1 MLLIIQTRALLSCIR
16 WLVIILNLFDASECA
31 TPYASVL
38 QTRRNWA
45 ANTAKLCGKLGVI
58 ALRKTAG
65 GEAVRDWRHKSKASV
80 ASGKRGKHFAVSQLF
95 LIFAYGYD
103 MEKMNEDARLRVE
116 REYRRVTGELQQ
128 AAARMRGT
136 AGRDAVLAHTRDALA
151 TTIER
156 LIGEYGT
163 QAEQT
168 IGSTVWDQ
176 LVIAFFGETN
186 AGKSTIIETM
196 RILTKE
202 KTREQMREQTGTAQ
216 DGIIVGDG
224 STDFTKVYREYHL
237 EINGKPF
244 TLIDVPGIEG
254 REEDYSGEIKRALDK
269 AHCIFYV
276 QGHNKQPD
284 TATAEKIK
292 RYLKDWVSV
301 YSIYNIRGGSGNY
314 DEPGERETIMTE
326 RTVRTEALIEK
337 TFRDILGERYKGN
350 VSLQGLVAMCSVAE
364 FAGTRGDLLRTQRK
378 MMSLFGDGET
388 MLRFSRMSS
397 LTALIDD
404 MADRFVDEIVEAN
417 KQKMVA
423 LARKAYHGI
432 SDELQRQ
439 QEATRRTRLLLHTL
453 QGDIRSVAAKTQ
465 TAIERDIKQVN
476 DNEYNALKER
486 VCTAIDNRMLNDEQ
500 RKFAIEQQEALV
512 PQRIEK
518 GINEAVARNIGE
530 MNDYITLRKKQ
541 IDYIPLAGYLD
552 IENPQKRLGAFFVST
567 KRIEKALNP
576 DIGDVGSF
584 AVSVAGGASIGSFFT
599 FIAPGVATAAGAVLG
614 GLSHIA
620 RKTIFGDGRRS
631 KAKRVARRQ
640 IDTAR
645 INSKVRLREL
655 TKAINDQIA
664 TDCRQMAET
673 IEEETHNLKAVEDI
687 IAGTK
692 GSIATFIEEIKSRK
706 YGTI

>member
-1 MLLIIQTRALLSCIR
+1 M
-16 WLVIILNLFDASECA
+16 V
-31 TPYASVL
+31 
-38 QTRRNWA
+38 
-45 ANTAKLCGKLGVI
+45 GKLGVI

-541 IDYIPLAGYLD
+541 IDYIPLAGHLD

-640 IDTAR
+640 IDMAR

-664 TDCRQMAET
+664 TDCRRMAET

>member
-1 MLLIIQTRALLSCIR
+1 MG
-16 WLVIILNLFDASECA
+16 
-31 TPYASVL
+31 
-38 QTRRNWA
+38 
-45 ANTAKLCGKLGVI
+45 GKLGVI

-224 STDFTKVYREYHL
+224 STDFTKVYCEYHL

-541 IDYIPLAGYLD
+541 IDYIPLAGHLD
-552 IENPQKRLGAFFVST
+552 IEDPQKRLGAFFVST

-664 TDCRQMAET
+664 TDCRRMAET

>member
-1 MLLIIQTRALLSCIR
+1 MG
-16 WLVIILNLFDASECA
+16 
-31 TPYASVL
+31 
-38 QTRRNWA
+38 
-45 ANTAKLCGKLGVI
+45 GKLGVI

-224 STDFTKVYREYHL
+224 STDFTKVYREYYL

-518 GINEAVARNIGE
+518 GINEAVARNIGD

-541 IDYIPLAGYLD
+541 IDYIPLAGHLD

>member
-1 MLLIIQTRALLSCIR
+1 MG
-16 WLVIILNLFDASECA
+16 
-31 TPYASVL
+31 
-38 QTRRNWA
+38 
-45 ANTAKLCGKLGVI
+45 GKLGVI

-552 IENPQKRLGAFFVST
+552 IGNPQKRLGAFFVST

-664 TDCRQMAET
+664 TDCRRMAET

>member
-1 MLLIIQTRALLSCIR
+1 MIIQTRALLSCIR

>member
-1 MLLIIQTRALLSCIR
+1 M
-16 WLVIILNLFDASECA
+16 V
-31 TPYASVL
+31 
-38 QTRRNWA
+38 
-45 ANTAKLCGKLGVI
+45 GKLGVI

-216 DGIIVGDG
+216 DGMIVGDG

-518 GINEAVARNIGE
+518 GINEAVARNIGD